1 MSFACR
7 HCLVA
12 LRPVTSP
19 PRSFTVFPDDSIYRA
34 QLRMHKAFRL
44 ASIAPK
50 LIVPTSWLLS
60 FSISGGGATA
70 PCYSAVKKK
79 ASWNFIHSI
88 HSYFVETPENF
99 PKLSSQRIGLDTA
112 FIIGLPECRT
122 STTTI
127 PAQCS
132 LPDLNHD
139 HPRPVFPAGPQPGVS
154 TPSVPCRTSCRKIK
168 CQIECQKICQVEC
181 QKICQKICQIDVPE
195 DIPEDMPDRMP
206 DRMPEDMSEYMPEDM
221 PDRMPDRM
229 P

>member
-34 QLRMHKAFRL
+34 QLRMHQAFRL

-60 FSISGGGATA
+60 FSISGGDATA

-112 FIIGLPECRT
+112 FIIGLPEWWNC
-122 STTTI
+122 
-127 PAQCS
+127 
-132 LPDLNHD
+132 
-139 HPRPVFPAGPQPGVS
+139 FF
-154 TPSVPCRTSCRKIK
+154 
-168 CQIECQKICQVEC
+168 
-181 QKICQKICQIDVPE
+181 
-195 DIPEDMPDRMP
+195 PDRTQQETGGNCAKALA
-206 DRMPEDMSEYMPEDM
+206 DRQNHGHSAQYSHMTKQ
-221 PDRMPDRM
+221 
-229 P
+229 